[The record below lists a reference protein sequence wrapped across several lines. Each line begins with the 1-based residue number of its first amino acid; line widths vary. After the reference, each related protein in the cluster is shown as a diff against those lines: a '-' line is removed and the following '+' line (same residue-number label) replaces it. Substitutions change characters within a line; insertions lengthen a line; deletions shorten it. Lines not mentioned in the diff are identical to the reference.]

1 MPEAELERNGV
12 VVRRQIASRSTLTIG
27 RNDVSDVIVP
37 IDWSECSRVQAQLW
51 WHEGFWW
58 LRDGTTERPSINGT
72 YLLDGTPAGH
82 GLALSAGTVLSFVIG
97 RGPLAIVVTLR
108 ELGHGDQSPSAVDA
122 GDGASGDRPSLSPK
136 DDGHVVR
143 IGRSPD
149 CDVVLEDPSISRLHV
164 VLRPHVDGSA
174 TVEDWSRNGI
184 YLNGQRAS
192 RLSRIESGTTL
203 HIGRARYLWQ
213 SGMLLQANDFQHYD
227 LHVRELMLKGRLQD
241 ISLSING
248 GELVALVG
256 GSGAGKSSLLTTM
269 AGHNRSY
276 HGLVTVAGE
285 DLRRSIN
292 ALRPQMGFVPQDD
305 ILHEELTVQEVLR
318 FAARL
323 RLPDQEAQ
331 EQAVERVLDV
341 LEIGHRRLSRVR
353 QLSGGQRKRVSIGME
368 LVADPRLLFLDE
380 PTSGLDPGLDRRMMR
395 LLRQLADR
403 GQTVVLVTHA
413 TANVA
418 LCDQVV
424 FMARGGH
431 LCFAGPP
438 RQCLDHFEVGD
449 DFAAVYEHLDGD
461 DDRIRMWSEK
471 FRSSPHAV
479 LPSINPQGV
488 GVPVSGSIRTPF
500 VSFSDVGRFFSQVR
514 TLAHRELLITLRDR
528 VTLGLNLFTGPFA
541 ILLLALAIQDRG
553 VFIVPTAE
561 ITAESL
567 PLAIKVVF
575 LITCAC
581 LWSGI
586 SSQVTSVARERP
598 IYERERG
605 FDLIPAAYL
614 CSKMLQMFVLGL
626 AQAALISLTVAL
638 LFDLPES
645 LSIGDPRLGY
655 GLSALLTILAS
666 GSLALLVST
675 LVRDQRQASSTS
687 PLLLMPQLIL
697 SGVLFPIEQL
707 AFLFPLVAS
716 RWSVKLFGAF
726 SSLSSLSLDVEIP
739 GLEPLDVSPYASTTG
754 NVRES
759 LGVLLTQW
767 LCFGLLA
774 LISLSRRRG
783 L

>member
-12 VVRRQIASRSTLTIG
+12 VVRRQIASRSALTIG
-27 RNDVSDVIVP
+27 RNDVSDLTVP

-51 WHEGFWW
+51 WHEGNWW
-58 LRDGTTERPSINGT
+58 LRDGTAERPSINGT
-72 YLLDGTPAGH
+72 FLLDGTPAGH
-82 GLALSAGTVLSFVIG
+82 GLALSAGPDLSFVIS
-97 RGPLAIVVTLR
+97 RGPLAITVTFRGLS
-108 ELGHGDQSPSAVDA
+108 HADHAPAPAPAAAVS
-122 GDGASGDRPSLSPK
+122 SGDSKSLSPQEH
-136 DDGHVVR
+136 GHVIR

-149 CDVVLEDPSISRLHV
+149 CDVVLEDPSVSRLHV
-164 VLRPHVDGSA
+164 VLRTNADGSA

-184 YLNGQRAS
+184 YLNGLRAS
-192 RLSRIESGTTL
+192 RLSRIDNGTTL
-203 HIGRARYLWQ
+203 HIGRARYVWQ
-213 SGMLLQANDFQHYD
+213 AGSLLQANDFQHYD
-227 LHVRELMLKGRLQD
+227 LQARQLTLKGRLQD

-276 HGLVTVAGE
+276 HGLVAVAGE

-305 ILHEELTVQEVLR
+305 ILHGQLTVQEVLG

-424 FMARGGH
+424 FLARGGH

-438 RQCLDHFEVGD
+438 KQCLDHFDVGD

-461 DDRIRMWSEK
+461 DDRIQMWSEK

-488 GVPVSGSIRTPF
+488 GALKPGSIRM
-500 VSFSDVGRFFSQVR
+500 SFISFPDVIRFFSQVT
-514 TLAHRELLITLRDR
+514 TLAHRELLITMRDR

-553 VFIVPTAE
+553 VFTVPTAE
-561 ITAESL
+561 ITAETL

-575 LITCAC
+575 LISCAC

-614 CSKMLQMFVLGL
+614 SSKMLQMLLLGL

-638 LFDLPES
+638 CFDLPER
-645 LSIGDPRLGY
+645 LPIGDSRLGY
-655 GLSALLTILAS
+655 GLSAFLTILAS
-666 GSLALLVST
+666 GSLALMVST

-697 SGVLFPIEQL
+697 PGVLFNVEKL

-726 SSLSSLSLDVEIP
+726 SALSSLSLTVEIP
-739 GLEPLDVSPYASTTG
+739 GLEPLDVSPYVSTVD

-759 LGVLLTQW
+759 LGVLLVQW
-767 LCFGLLA
+767 LAFGLLA